1 MYLDIRFY
9 LKCLTFSYLFE
20 SSHQRY
26 SVEVSVLECFVGFA
40 GELLYRGLFFSRVA
54 GLWLAVLLKG
64 RLQRGCYSCGFCKI
78 FGRVLF
84 TEHLQMNVSVCSFY
98 NLKSFICDILQIYKL
113 KKNISLDIILYT
125 TCIQF
130 CVFMFYFRIGL
141 VNLIKSNKKIIIKK
155 KKKKS

>member
-54 GLWLAVLLKG
+54 GLGLAVLLKG

-84 TEHLQMNVSVCSFY
+84 TEHLQMTVSVCSFY

-130 CVFMFYFRIGL
+130 CVSYVLFQ
-141 VNLIKSNKKIIIKK
+141 NWPIKFD
-155 KKKKS
+155 